1 MKLTIFSRLVIGYTI
16 ILTMV
21 VVASIYSM
29 YQLINVNMVT
39 RSVLETDNQMLD
51 LQKKL
56 TDSLFEQIR
65 YEKKAIVMRDV
76 SLYDHFLTAK
86 VDFNTYLQQ
95 AYTIADSPEMKNLLT
110 QAKKIHGHYESHVTE
125 EMENLKTDQ
134 PYDLESFAG
143 EKEELANQT
152 ITALK
157 NLEDYSRNNTFDKI
171 KQLDSA
177 VTNSRSVALAIIA
190 STLLLGIVISVV
202 ITRNIIRPL
211 SVMKKTT
218 QDIAKGN
225 FTSTLRVSSPPE
237 IKELADAFNS
247 MCKQLNEVDKMK
259 SDFLSIMSHELR
271 TPLTSIQE
279 GTNLLLEGVGGNI
292 TIKQK
297 RLLNI
302 IAEEDKR
309 LISLVNS
316 LLDLSKMEAG
326 MMTYVFTEGD
336 IIPLIRKAIFEIE
349 PLAQSKVIRFEERLS
364 NHMHV
369 AKMDGDR
376 ISQLLRNLLSNA
388 VNFTPKGGM
397 ITISSEQSNGWAH
410 VSITDTGPGIPV
422 DELDRIFDKYRQARN
437 SDGNHKRGT
446 GLGLAIVKHIITAHG
461 GKVWVES
468 ETGNGSTFTFAL
480 PV

>member
-1 MKLTIFSRLVIGYTI
+1 MKFTIFSRLVIGYTI

-39 RSVLETDNQMLD
+39 RSVLETDNQTLD

-65 YEKKAIVMRDV
+65 YEKKAIVMRDI

-86 VDFNTYLQQ
+86 ADFNKYLHQ
-95 AYTIADSPEMKNLLT
+95 ALIIADSPEINHLLT
-110 QAKKIHGHYESHVTE
+110 KAKIGHDQYQSRVSE
-125 EMENLKTDQ
+125 EMEYLKTDR
-134 PYDLESFAG
+134 PYDRKSFAEG
-143 EKEELANQT
+143 KEELANQT

-177 VTNSRSVALAIIA
+177 VTNSRSVALAIII
-190 STLLLGIVISVV
+190 STILLGIVISVV
-202 ITRNIIRPL
+202 ITRNIIKPL
-211 SVMKKTT
+211 SIMKKKT

-225 FTSTLRVSSPPE
+225 FSNPLRVSSPPE

-247 MCKQLNEVDKMK
+247 MCEQLKEVDTMK

-279 GTNLLLEGVGGNI
+279 GTNLLLEGVGGTI
-292 TIKQK
+292 TTKQK

-326 MMTYVFTEGD
+326 MMTYVLAEGD

-349 PLAQSKVIRFEERLS
+349 PLAQSKAIRFEERLT
-364 NHMHV
+364 NHIRV
-369 AKMDGDR
+369 EKMDGER

-388 VNFTPKGGM
+388 VNFTPKGGI
-397 ITISSEQSNGWAH
+397 ITISSEQSNGWVH
-410 VSITDTGPGIPV
+410 VSITDTGPGIPAEEV
-422 DELDRIFDKYRQARN
+422 DRIFDKYRQARN
-437 SDGNHKRGT
+437 PDANQKRGT
-446 GLGLAIVKHIITAHG
+446 GLGLAIVKHIIMAHG
-461 GKVWVES
+461 GKVWVDS
-468 ETGNGSTFTFAL
+468 EPGNGSTFTFAL

>member
-1 MKLTIFSRLVIGYTI
+1 MKFTIFSRLVIGYTI

-65 YEKKAIVMRDV
+65 YEKKAIVMRDI

-110 QAKKIHGHYESHVTE
+110 QAKKIHGQYQSHVME
-125 EMENLKTDQ
+125 EMENLKTDR
-134 PYDLESFAG
+134 PYDYESFAG
-143 EKEELANQT
+143 KKEELANQT

-157 NLEDYSRNNTFDKI
+157 YLEDYSRNNTFDKI

-177 VTNSRSVALAIIA
+177 VTNSRSVALAIIMT
-190 STLLLGIVISVV
+190 TLLLGIVISVV
-202 ITRNIIRPL
+202 ITRNIIKPL
-211 SVMKKTT
+211 SIMKKKT

-225 FTSTLRVSSPPE
+225 FSSTLRVSSPPE

-247 MCKQLNEVDKMK
+247 MCEQLKEVDNMK

-326 MMTYVFTEGD
+326 MMTYAFTEGD

-364 NHMHV
+364 NHIRV
-369 AKMDGDR
+369 TKMDGER
-376 ISQLLRNLLSNA
+376 ISQLMRNLLSNA
-388 VNFTPKGGM
+388 VNFTPKGGL

-410 VSITDTGPGIPV
+410 VSIKDTGPGIPV
-422 DELDRIFDKYRQARN
+422 EEWDKIFDKYRQARN
-437 SDGNHKRGT
+437 SDANHKRGT
-446 GLGLAIVKHIITAHG
+446 GLGLAIVKHIIMAHG

>member
-39 RSVLETDNQMLD
+39 RSVLETDNHMLD

-86 VDFNTYLQQ
+86 VDFNKYLRE
-95 AYTIADSPEMKNLLT
+95 AHSIADSPETKNLLT
-110 QAKKIHGHYESHVTE
+110 QAETVHRRYQSSVAE
-125 EMENLKTDQ
+125 EMEKLKTDRT
-134 PYDLESFAG
+134 YDFESFAQT
-143 EKEELANQT
+143 KEDRANQT

-157 NLEDYSRNNTFDKI
+157 NLEEYSRNNTFNKI

-177 VTNSRSVALAIIA
+177 VTNSRSVSLAIIMT
-190 STLLLGIVISVV
+190 TLLLGIVISVV
-202 ITRNIIRPL
+202 ITGTIVKPL
-211 SVMKKTT
+211 SVMKKRT

-225 FTSTLRVSSPPE
+225 FSSPLRVSSPPE
-237 IKELADAFNS
+237 IKELADSFNS
-247 MCKQLNEVDKMK
+247 MCDQLKEVDTMK

-271 TPLTSIQE
+271 TPLTSIKE
-279 GTNLLLEGVGGNI
+279 GTNLLLEGVGGDI

-309 LISLVNS
+309 LITQVNS

-326 MMTYVFTEGD
+326 MMTYVFTEGN
-336 IIPLIRKAIFEIE
+336 IVPLIRKAVVEIE
-349 PLAQSKVIRFEERLS
+349 PLAQSKVIRFEEKLS
-364 NHMHV
+364 PQIRV
-369 AKMDGDR
+369 AKMDAER

-388 VNFTPKGGM
+388 VKFTPKGGM
-397 ITISSEQSNGWAH
+397 ITISSQESNGWAH
-410 VSITDTGPGIPV
+410 VSITDTGPGVPAK
-422 DELDRIFDKYRQARN
+422 ELDRIFDKYRQARN
-437 SDGNHKRGT
+437 PDANQKRGT
-446 GLGLAIVKHIITAHG
+446 GLGLAIVKHIVMAHG

-468 ETGNGSTFTFAL
+468 KLGRGSTFTFAL